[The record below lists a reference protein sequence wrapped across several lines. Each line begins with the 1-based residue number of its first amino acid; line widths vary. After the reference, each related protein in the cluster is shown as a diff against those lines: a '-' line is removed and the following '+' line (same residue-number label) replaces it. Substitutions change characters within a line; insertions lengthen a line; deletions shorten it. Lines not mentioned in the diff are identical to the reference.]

1 MKMKGS
7 LISLMMLI
15 TMICS
20 GCGLSA
26 EQLIPPKAN
35 DVLQAIR
42 QQDQSVVQVQLEQCQ
57 RSNIYEG
64 QESAHPYFDLY
75 HCTVKVERYDPILNQ
90 SFIKSEIYLLNLTT
104 SNGWT
109 VGSR

>member
-7 LISLMMLI
+7 LISLMLVA
-15 TMICS
+15 MICS
-20 GCGLSA
+20 GCGLSG
-26 EQLIPPKAN
+26 EEIVPPKAD
-35 DVLQAIR
+35 DVLQALR
-42 QQDQSVVQVQLEQCQ
+42 QKDESVVQIQLKQCQ

-75 HCTVKVERYDPILNQ
+75 RCTVKVERYDPILNQ
-90 SFIKSEIYLLNLTT
+90 SFIKNEIYLLNLTT

>member
-7 LISLMMLI
+7 LISLMLMA
-15 TMICS
+15 MICS
-20 GCGLSA
+20 GCGLSG
-26 EQLIPPKAN
+26 EKIVPPKAD
-35 DVLQAIR
+35 DVFQALR
-42 QQDQSVVQVQLEQCQ
+42 QQDESVVQIQLKQCQ
-57 RSNIYEG
+57 RSNMYEG
-64 QESAHPYFDLY
+64 QERAYPYFDLY

-90 SFIKSEIYLLNLTT
+90 SFIKNEIYILNLTT